1 MIVKDMNVGLDP
13 NIVEKERRNQE
24 EKLRN
29 CIVHFRPKKG
39 WKGEYGFDWFK
50 EPWDWDDK
58 GTNSEGVPFMNN
70 FDNIGKHVCGASS
83 ATISYN
89 RSEGRIT
96 VESVPKDKSN
106 FYEDAIEK
114 SDFSTRYV
122 IDHEMAFP
130 VVKSEGKD
138 YVVSYDGNFENKRK
152 TLDFYYKHKVA
163 VKKQKKSKKES
174 KATQEETEILYHYQI
189 EYEDG
194 ELKQWKVSR
203 GSESIDLTN
212 KRKEKLTKDEKRKWN
227 IPSEYW
233 ENVKINR
240 NMDKES
246 LLKNTNNII
255 DEPGYPFKEVCDS
268 RIYLDITESHTAYH
282 VEYENGKIMKLVEED
297 LINRT
302 KKRYVGIKEIK
313 AKGNLAN
320 QDILS
325 CSRIQIWNFLQ
336 TLNYNKVTI
345 RYVPAVIGVYRI
357 ETEAAGS
364 RYDMISDEKIT
375 KVESLSRVV
384 TLDNEL
390 RKKSE
395 KRVWEEVNSMF
406 IGGIL
411 KNYWEDYVDGRF
423 FDFRFKKSDLPA
435 LYFFSTLSLTQFGK
449 KRQKDWDRDAK
460 DQAEILAIK
469 EGQYDEIKFVSSNKN
484 LVVSPKSIS
493 GDKNDIKL
501 KVKLVGLCNKEET
514 IIAYSEDKVV
524 GVLQVKVFPPMME
537 LNVCVINTTFTRRH
551 GAEVYPVKGI
561 LPGNRRW
568 NFDKDSHH
576 EEILGQA
583 GIILKME
590 KMEME
595 YDQEEF
601 ENYIGHSDK
610 LSDDVVAFPYGKSQ
624 SVSFSKRMDD
634 LFLKSHPK
642 YRGMMRVYLVNKYYM
657 SNYLEEINAEN
668 NASIEPKIPMGW
680 MIPNEDDVV
689 AIFQKS
695 IEHSGEFDSETLAH
709 ELIHCLGL
717 KHNFDNRNKHTMKI
731 SSTENVMDY
740 ENPTHALNSYQW
752 EEMRNGYNP
761 LIKKL
766 GQLAKNQN
774 YY

>member
-1 MIVKDMNVGLDP
+1 MSAGIDP
-13 NIVEKERRNQE
+13 NMNENERRNQE
-24 EKLRN
+24 KKLKN

-58 GTNSEGVPFMNN
+58 GTNSDGVPFMHN
-70 FDNIGKHVCGASS
+70 FENIGKHVCGASS

-89 RSEGRIT
+89 RSEDRIT
-96 VESVPKDKSN
+96 VESVPNDESN
-106 FYEDAIEK
+106 FYEDATENKTI
-114 SDFSTRYV
+114 STRYV
-122 IDHEMAFP
+122 IDHKMAFP
-130 VVKSEGKD
+130 VLKFKGKD
-138 YVVSYDGNFENKRK
+138 YVVSYDGEYKQNRK
-152 TLDFYYKHKVA
+152 MLVFTYKHKVA

-174 KATQEETEILYHYQI
+174 KATQEETEILYRYHI

-194 ELKQWKVSR
+194 ELKLWKVAR
-203 GSESIDLTN
+203 GRNNTYEEIDLTN
-212 KRKEKLTKDEKRKWN
+212 KTQKALTKNEKRKWN
-227 IPSEYW
+227 IPNEYW
-233 ENVKINR
+233 KSVKNNR
-240 NMDKES
+240 NMDKKS

-255 DEPGYPFKEVCDS
+255 DEPDDPFVEICDS

-282 VEYENGKIMKLVEED
+282 VEYENGRIMKMVVED
-297 LINRT
+297 LINR
-302 KKRYVGIKEIK
+302 KRERYVGIKEIK
-313 AKGNLAN
+313 GKLAN
-320 QDILS
+320 RDILS

-336 TLNYNKVTI
+336 TLNYNTVTI
-345 RYVPAVIGVYRI
+345 KYVPAVTGLYCI
-357 ETEAAGS
+357 ETEIAGK
-364 RYDMISDEKIT
+364 RYDMINEEKIT
-375 KVESLSRVV
+375 KVESLNRVV
-384 TLDNEL
+384 TLDNKL
-390 RKKSE
+390 KKKSE
-395 KRVWEEVNSMF
+395 DNVLEEVNSMF
-406 IGGIL
+406 KGGVL

-524 GVLQVKVFPPMME
+524 GVLQVKVFPPME
-537 LNVCVINTTFTRRH
+537 LNVCVINTTFTRRQ

-568 NFDKDSHH
+568 DFDKDSRH
-576 EEILGQA
+576 EEIMGQA

-601 ENYIGHSDK
+601 ESYIEHSDK
-610 LSDDVVAFPYGKSQ
+610 LSDDVVAFPYGNPP

-634 LFLKSHPK
+634 LFLESHPK

-657 SNYLEEINAEN
+657 SNYSEAEYD
-668 NASIEPKIPMGW
+668 ASIKPNIPMGW
-680 MIPNEDDVV
+680 MMPNEDEVV
-689 AIFQKS
+689 VVFQKS
-695 IEHSGEFDSETLAH
+695 IEHNGFFDRATLAH
-709 ELIHCLGL
+709 ALIHCLGL

-740 ENPTHALNSYQW
+740 ENPSHALNSYQW
-752 EEMRNGYNP
+752 EEMRNGHGP

-766 GQLAKNQN
+766 GQLAKK
-774 YY
+774 Y